1 MHVHDNHDVERANL
15 NIQHST
21 SMHIYFFP
29 ICSRGYPGCPYLSMA
44 VGKVHA
50 ATATHRKGRSWPHV
64 VWMSHA
70 SRAACLIPWGTSPW
84 SQVTGQIWSDGG
96 WYFSLALGPKIACED
111 MGTPWWQPCACNCVS
126 VVEPCMVTCQGS
138 CSLSMRIW
146 WSGLTIS
153 RMCSIAGIASQVC
166 VVQSPLEAFGLP
178 QNCSRLVFFFDGF
191 QSFGPTTTDQEMLNK
206 IYRTCGSNMSAVSRD
221 RRPSIVSTA
230 SGKPSQSRRR
240 SATRLK

>member
-15 NIQHST
+15 NIQHSI
-21 SMHIYFFP
+21 SMHIYFFA
-29 ICSRGYPGCPYLSMA
+29 IYSRGYPGCPYLSMA

-96 WYFSLALGPKIACED
+96 WYFSLALGPKIAWED

-126 VVEPCMVTCQGS
+126 VVEP
-138 CSLSMRIW
+138 W
-146 WSGLTIS
+146 WLAKALAVSAWGYDDPVWPS
-153 RMCSIAGIASQVC
+153 AGCAAC

-191 QSFGPTTTDQEMLNK
+191 HSFGPTTTDQEMLNK
-206 IYRTCGSNMSAVSRD
+206 IYRTRGSNMSAVSRD
-221 RRPSIVSTA
+221 RHPSIVSTA

>member
-1 MHVHDNHDVERANL
+1 MTIMMWKGPILIYSIAYPY
-15 NIQHST
+15 
-21 SMHIYFFP
+21 MHIYFFA
-29 ICSRGYPGCPYLSMA
+29 IYSRGYPGCPYLSMA

-70 SRAACLIPWGTSPW
+70 SRAACLISWGTSPW

-111 MGTPWWQPCACNCVS
+111 MGIMGTPWWQPCDNHVQLCFGGWTMVS
-126 VVEPCMVTCQGS
+126 QGS
-138 CSLSMRIW
+138 CSLSIRIW

-153 RMCSIAGIASQVC
+153 RMRSI
-166 VVQSPLEAFGLP
+166 VQSPLEAFGLP

-191 QSFGPTTTDQEMLNK
+191 HSFGPTTTDQEMLNK
-206 IYRTCGSNMSAVSRD
+206 IYRTRGSNMSAVSRD